1 MDGAATQSL
10 FSGGGAAGALV
21 RTLDWKRTSLGP
33 PHTWPMALLAQVRT
47 MLATRQPICIFW
59 GPDLINLY
67 NDGFLPIL
75 GEKHPAAMGQRADEC
90 WRDAWPIVG
99 AQLLRARQG
108 ECVFNEEVLV
118 PIVRGGRV
126 DDAWFN
132 YSYSP
137 LYDDY
142 GGANGVLVICTEV
155 TNEVL
160 GRRRV
165 EEARREA
172 ERAREDDVTAQVS
185 ARKQIEALA
194 VQQSAAR
201 KQADLLRQQA
211 EAASRAK
218 DDFLATVSHELRTPL
233 NAILGWSALVMEPG
247 GRDRVDRALPIIE
260 RNARAQAKIIDDMLD
275 VSRIISGKLL
285 LSPKPVEVSGVIAAA
300 ADSVRPA
307 AIAKGVRLQVET
319 NVRTPWIAD
328 EDRIQQIVWNLLS
341 NAVKFT
347 PAGGS
352 VSVRATDDENELRIV
367 VTDTGAGIPQGFLPY
382 VFDRFRQVDAST
394 TRQHGGLGLGLAIVR
409 HLVELHGGGVSA
421 RSEGEGHGATFEIVL
436 PRRALETFTSPAV
449 GDAEPIEIAELV
461 SDARP
466 SLRGL
471 TVLILDDER
480 DARELAAIVLEDAGA
495 SVVQAEDVAT
505 ALRVLTETQVSAI
518 ISDIGIPGEDG
529 YSFLH
534 RVRAE
539 TSTRSI
545 PAIALTAFARA
556 EDRQRAL
563 TSGFQGHLAKPIDPA
578 KLVATL
584 AALVPR

>member
-1 MDGAATQSL
+1 
-10 FSGGGAAGALV
+10 
-21 RTLDWKRTSLGP
+21 
-33 PHTWPMALLAQVRT
+33 
-47 MLATRQPICIFW
+47 
-59 GPDLINLY
+59 
-67 NDGFLPIL
+67 
-75 GEKHPAAMGQRADEC
+75 
-90 WRDAWPIVG
+90 
-99 AQLLRARQG
+99 
-108 ECVFNEEVLV
+108 
-118 PIVRGGRV
+118 
-126 DDAWFN
+126 
-132 YSYSP
+132 
-137 LYDDY
+137 
-142 GGANGVLVICTEV
+142 VI
-155 TNEVL
+155 
-160 GRRRV
+160 
-165 EEARREA
+165 
-172 ERAREDDVTAQVS
+172 S
-185 ARKQIEALA
+185 
-194 VQQSAAR
+194 
-201 KQADLLRQQA
+201 
-211 EAASRAK
+211 
-218 DDFLATVSHELRTPL
+218 
-233 NAILGWSALVMEPG
+233 
-247 GRDRVDRALPIIE
+247 
-260 RNARAQAKIIDDMLD
+260 
-275 VSRIISGKLL
+275 
-285 LSPKPVEVSGVIAAA
+285 AA

-307 AIAKGVRLQVET
+307 AIAKDVRLQVET
-319 NVRTPWIAD
+319 NVRTPWVAD

-409 HLVELHGGGVSA
+409 HLVELHGGVVSA
-421 RSEGEGHGATFEIVL
+421 RSEGEGRGAAFEIVL
-436 PRRALETFTSPAV
+436 PRRAIETFTSPTVA
-449 GDAEPIEIAELV
+449 GAEPIEIAEPA
-461 SDARP
+461 SDSRP

-495 SVVQAEDVAT
+495 SVVQAGDVSA
-505 ALRVLTETQVSAI
+505 ALRVLAETHVSVI

-563 TSGFQGHLAKPIDPA
+563 ASGFQGHLAKPIDPA
-578 KLVATL
+578 KLVACL